1 MATMLTDLADV
12 LRAAGCN
19 VIEISGWK
27 TRGRPQTDT
36 QRFNPQG
43 VLCHHTAG
51 TSDSRTYVEWM
62 AITGR
67 TDLAAPLAQIA
78 LSRTGIVYVMAAGR
92 ANHAGKMKAIA
103 GLPAGDG
110 NATLIGIEAMNTGF
124 EGWGPAQYA
133 AYVKVCA
140 ALNNHY
146 GWPAKRTLGHKET
159 SLSGKIDPGQMS
171 MPDFR
176 ADVAKAMAATTVTV
190 TPPGVYPG
198 TALKRGDTGPK
209 VTELQTALGLT
220 ADGSYGP
227 GTETAVTAY
236 QTANGLQ
243 VDGIT
248 GPATWASIFT
258 QEDDMQ
264 LTDKVS
270 LMKGADVT
278 YTTTDTTVGGIL
290 ASTNYYVLQTQSK
303 LEAQITA
310 LTAAVTTLAN
320 SQGLDPNLVQKT
332 IEDSIDKAMSEL
344 RITREES

>member
-1 MATMLTDLADV
+1 MYLTDLADV
-12 LRAAGCN
+12 LRAAGLN
-19 VIEISGWK
+19 VIEVPGWK
-27 TRGRPQTDT
+27 TRGRPGA
-36 QRFNPQG
+36 FNPKG

-51 TSDSRTYVEWM
+51 TSDSRAYIDWM

-67 TDLAAPLAQIA
+67 TDLNAPLAQVG
-78 LSRTGIVYVMAAGR
+78 LSRTGIAYVMAAGR
-92 ANHAGKMKAIA
+92 ANHGGKMRAIA

-124 EGWGPAQYA
+124 EGWSPAQYA
-133 AYVKVCA
+133 AYVLICA

-146 GWPAKRTLGHKET
+146 GWPASRTLGHKET
-159 SLSGKIDPGQMS
+159 SLSGKIDPGKMS

-176 ADVAKAMAATTVTV
+176 ADVARKMAALKQPTS
-190 TPPGVYPG
+190 
-198 TALKRGDTGPK
+198 TALKRGDTGARVVK
-209 VTELQTALGLT
+209 LQTALSLT

-227 GTETAVTAY
+227 STEAAVTAY
-236 QTANGLQ
+236 QSANGLQ

-264 LTDKVS
+264 LTDKIGFY
-270 LMKGADVT
+270 KAPDVN
-278 YTTTDTTVGGIL
+278 YSSDSTTVAGIL
-290 ASTNYYVLQTQSK
+290 ASTNYYVLQTRNR
-303 LEAQITA
+303 LETQIAA
-310 LTAAVTTLAN
+310 LTAAVATLAN

-344 RITREES
+344 RINRSEES